1 MTLKERLMETIATLP
16 DNHVEETFQFVQTL
30 QAPIRKVIGVCG
42 GAARIRDTLIPAW
55 TLVAYRN
62 QGATNLELLE
72 NYPGLTINDLQSAWD
87 YYEQN
92 QLEIDRL
99 IDGDE

>member
-42 GAARIRDTLIPAW
+42 GAAR
-55 TLVAYRN
+55 
-62 QGATNLELLE
+62 
-72 NYPGLTINDLQSAWD
+72 
-87 YYEQN
+87 
-92 QLEIDRL
+92 
-99 IDGDE
+99 